1 MLCRQRTP
9 ARTTVTAMVSRCY
22 VIAQFACIAVLAFP
36 FGAWPN
42 HWIGLPLSIVG
53 AGVGIWALSA
63 NRPGNFHIRPDP
75 RTDGHLVT
83 SGPYRFIRH
92 PMYFAVLAFC
102 AGLAAAYGQWWRGI
116 PFIALLLVLHF
127 KARFEER
134 ALEAR
139 YPEYAAY
146 ARRTRRLIPGVI

>member
-22 VIAQFACIAVLAFP
+22 VIAQFACIAVLAF
-36 FGAWPN
+36 
-42 HWIGLPLSIVG
+42 
-53 AGVGIWALSA
+53 
-63 NRPGNFHIRPDP
+63 
-75 RTDGHLVT
+75 
-83 SGPYRFIRH
+83 
-92 PMYFAVLAFC
+92 C

-116 PFIALLLVLHF
+116 PFVALLLVLHF